1 MDTNTQVE
9 IESTVSLWG
18 SLEKELGLSGRFAIL
33 SRIGAGGMGEVF
45 KAHQHDIDRDV
56 AIKVLA
62 VDIQSSA
69 DAKMRFLREAKILS
83 NLAHPNISKL
93 YSFGFSGER
102 PYQIMDY
109 LEGCSLSTRL
119 EQGPLTVEEFRSIF
133 SQIISAL
140 KYASSQ
146 GLVHRDVKP
155 GNIFLTKNADQSPRA
170 VLLDFGLVRQLE
182 LNDGSGTLTATQAV
196 LGSPPYMSP
205 EQCRGA
211 MVDSASDIYSLGC
224 TMHEALAGK
233 PPFLSDTVGEILLKQ
248 MNEPPPMLQAFQNS
262 KPIAAGLPP
271 LIHKCLSKPPSERY
285 SSFQELESAFEHA
298 LLFTPSTSTFTQPR
312 TIAGSNKRAV
322 VTAIACSLALAVL
335 AGLSANKLSTMSTPR
350 GDSLSSEKQKQ
361 EEVRKW
367 KVRFDSTGKKPA
379 EQDLVGDSLITAY
392 LNLGDHYKNKKPHHD
407 DAERVYTQ
415 ALNTARSMQD
425 PKWSAKCWK
434 ALSELNELRSQAPPP
449 SKTRRELLK
458 EAERYAKKA
467 VAQIV
472 PSNSKVLK
480 VECLMQLGFIYFQL
494 GDYAEAATQVEQ
506 ASSYCLKKAQV
517 RFELGA
523 NAQRSYA
530 RKIQDILK
538 GNATKSTNKDKL
550 AICESFLS
558 ILEVIAVETSITAE
572 EPALQY
578 AHQWFKQIG
587 TSKEDPIIV
596 SKAAQLQVWLD
607 EFDKLAAHPKARSD
621 ASSMF

>member
-1 MDTNTQVE
+1 M
-9 IESTVSLWG
+9 
-18 SLEKELGLSGRFAIL
+18 
-33 SRIGAGGMGEVF
+33 
-45 KAHQHDIDRDV
+45 
-56 AIKVLA
+56 
-62 VDIQSSA
+62 
-69 DAKMRFLREAKILS
+69 
-83 NLAHPNISKL
+83 
-93 YSFGFSGER
+93 
-102 PYQIMDY
+102 
-109 LEGCSLSTRL
+109 
-119 EQGPLTVEEFRSIF
+119 
-133 SQIISAL
+133 
-140 KYASSQ
+140 
-146 GLVHRDVKP
+146 
-155 GNIFLTKNADQSPRA
+155 
-170 VLLDFGLVRQLE
+170 
-182 LNDGSGTLTATQAV
+182 
-196 LGSPPYMSP
+196 
-205 EQCRGA
+205 
-211 MVDSASDIYSLGC
+211 
-224 TMHEALAGK
+224 
-233 PPFLSDTVGEILLKQ
+233 
-248 MNEPPPMLQAFQNS
+248 
-262 KPIAAGLPP
+262 
-271 LIHKCLSKPPSERY
+271 
-285 SSFQELESAFEHA
+285 
-298 LLFTPSTSTFTQPR
+298 
-312 TIAGSNKRAV
+312 
-322 VTAIACSLALAVL
+322 
-335 AGLSANKLSTMSTPR
+335 
-350 GDSLSSEKQKQ
+350 SSEKQKQ

-494 GDYAEAATQVEQ
+494 GDYAEAAAQVEQ